1 METGVHRN
9 NGHLRNGL
17 FYINSKKR
25 FSHMKCIT
33 ILFFLIILGLPYTA
47 FGQSLVV
54 TIDEAVDIALQNNR
68 EIGIAA
74 MEIRK
79 SRAAVREA
87 FGYALPTVDVSG
99 NFSRFLR
106 KPRMPFPD
114 FEALLGNAT
123 YSILFD
129 EGVLPRDEDKFK
141 DVTTQLQ
148 SFAQTN
154 NYESQIL
161 VMQPLFNSTVLRGI
175 GASRRYLNLSE
186 EELQRTI
193 SSTILEVKRSFYA
206 VLLTKEMYEIARA
219 SFDNATGNL
228 RNVSVAY
235 EQGLVAEFDLLQAEV
250 QVENIRPMVLQSEN
264 ALKNAMDGF
273 KIVLNID
280 QETNIDVVGE
290 MLYDDEPVP
299 DPDQTI
305 EVAHRGNYGIK
316 ALEIKKDVD
325 RAFIDYYQSE
335 YWPVLYAFGNYT
347 YAGSDERYSFQN
359 YSSSIVGVTLSIN
372 LFNGGRSRQRVQQ
385 ARVTMNQTE
394 QQLEQYRDYVAMQVK
409 SKINDLRRVQSIL
422 GAQERSVNLAERAY
436 SIAVVRYREGTGNQ
450 LEVQNADIAL
460 RQARTNRLNSVY
472 DYIIA
477 RAELDHLAG
486 RIN

>member
-1 METGVHRN
+1 M
-9 NGHLRNGL
+9 
-17 FYINSKKR
+17 KR
-25 FSHMKCIT
+25 IT
-33 ILFFLIILGLPYTA
+33 TLIICIGLGLSSFAY
-47 FGQSLVV
+47 GQPRVITL
-54 TIDEAVDIALQNNR
+54 DEAVDIALRNNR
-68 EIGIAA
+68 DIGIAS
-74 MEIRK
+74 MEVRK

-87 FGYALPTVDVSG
+87 FGYALPTVDVNG
-99 NFSRFLR
+99 NFSHFVD

-123 YSILFD
+123 YAILFD
-129 EGVLPRDEDKFK
+129 EGVIPRDEDKFK
-141 DVTTQLQ
+141 PIATRLQ

-154 NYESQIL
+154 NYESQIQ
-161 VMQPLFNSTVLRGI
+161 VTQPLFNSTVFRGI
-175 GASRRYLNLSE
+175 GASRRYHNLAE

-193 SSTILEVKRSFYA
+193 SSTILDVKRSFYA
-206 VLLTKEMYEIARA
+206 VLLTKEMYAIALA
-219 SFDNATGNL
+219 SFENASDNL
-228 RNVSVAY
+228 RNVKAAF

-264 ALKNAMDGF
+264 ALKNASDGL
-273 KIVLNID
+273 KIVLGID
-280 QETNIDVVGE
+280 QETGIDVAGE
-290 MLYDDEPVP
+290 MVYYAEPVP
-299 DPDQTI
+299 DADQTI
-305 EVAHRGNYGIK
+305 AEANRRNYGIK

-325 RAFIDYYQSE
+325 RAFIHYYESE

-347 YAGSDERYSFQN
+347 YAGSGERYNFQN
-359 YSSSIVGVTLSIN
+359 YSSSIVGVTLSFN
-372 LFNGGRSRQRVQQ
+372 LFNGGRTRQRVQQ

-394 QQLEQYRDYVAMQVK
+394 KQLHQYRDYVAMQVK

-422 GAQERSVNLAERAY
+422 EAQERNVELAARAY
-436 SIAVVRYREGTGNQ
+436 EIAVVRYREGTGNQ

-486 RIN
+486 RINEMYATN

>member
-1 METGVHRN
+1 M
-9 NGHLRNGL
+9 
-17 FYINSKKR
+17 KR
-25 FSHMKCIT
+25 IT
-33 ILFFLIILGLPYTA
+33 TLIICIGLGLSPFAY
-47 FGQSLVV
+47 GQPRVITL
-54 TIDEAVDIALQNNR
+54 DEAVDIALRNNR
-68 EIGIAA
+68 DIGIAS
-74 MEIRK
+74 MEVRK

-87 FGYALPTVDVSG
+87 FGYALPTVDVNG
-99 NFSRFLR
+99 NFSHFVD

-123 YSILFD
+123 YAILFD
-129 EGVLPRDEDKFK
+129 EGVIPRDEDKFK
-141 DVTTQLQ
+141 PIATRLQ

-154 NYESQIL
+154 NYESQIQ
-161 VMQPLFNSTVLRGI
+161 VTQPLFNSTVFRGI
-175 GASRRYLNLSE
+175 GASRRYHNLAE

-193 SSTILEVKRSFYA
+193 SSTILDVKRSFYA
-206 VLLTKEMYEIARA
+206 VLLTKEMYAIALA
-219 SFDNATGNL
+219 SFENASDNL
-228 RNVSVAY
+228 RNVKAAF

-264 ALKNAMDGF
+264 ALKNASDGL
-273 KIVLNID
+273 KIVLGID
-280 QETNIDVVGE
+280 QETGIDVAGE
-290 MLYDDEPVP
+290 MVYYAEPVP
-299 DPDQTI
+299 DADQTI
-305 EVAHRGNYGIK
+305 AEANRRNYGIK

-325 RAFIDYYQSE
+325 RAFIHYYESE

-347 YAGSDERYSFQN
+347 YAGSGERYNFQN
-359 YSSSIVGVTLSIN
+359 YSSSIVGVTLSFN
-372 LFNGGRSRQRVQQ
+372 LFNGGRTRQRVQQ

-394 QQLEQYRDYVAMQVK
+394 KQLHQYRDYVAMQVK

-422 GAQERSVNLAERAY
+422 EAQERNVELAARAY
-436 SIAVVRYREGTGNQ
+436 EIAVVRYREGTGNQ

-486 RIN
+486 RINEMYATN

>member
-1 METGVHRN
+1 M
-9 NGHLRNGL
+9 
-17 FYINSKKR
+17 KR
-25 FSHMKCIT
+25 IT
-33 ILFFLIILGLPYTA
+33 TLIIFIGLGISSLAY
-47 FGQSLVV
+47 GQSIVV
-54 TIDEAVDIALQNNR
+54 TLDEAIDIALQNNR

-74 MEIRK
+74 MEVRK

-87 FGYALPTVDVSG
+87 FGHALPTVDVNG
-99 NFSRFLR
+99 NFSHFVE

-123 YSILFD
+123 YAILFD
-129 EGVLPRDEDKFK
+129 EGVIPRDEDKFK
-141 DVTTQLQ
+141 PVTTRLQ

-154 NYESQIL
+154 NYETQIQIT
-161 VMQPLFNSTVLRGI
+161 QPLFNSTVFRGI

-193 SSTILEVKRSFYA
+193 SSTILNVKRSFYA

-219 SFDNATGNL
+219 SFENASNNLGNV
-228 RNVSVAY
+228 RAAY

-264 ALKNAMDGF
+264 ALKNSKEGL
-273 KIVLNID
+273 KIVLGFD
-280 QETNIDVVGE
+280 QKEEIDVSGVMVYNAE
-290 MLYDDEPVP
+290 SIPEVDES
-299 DPDQTI
+299 I
-305 EVAHRGNYGIK
+305 EEAYRGNYGIK

-347 YAGSDERYSFQN
+347 YAGSDDNFSFQN
-359 YSSSIVGVTLSIN
+359 YSSSIVGVTLSFN
-372 LFNGGRSRQRVQQ
+372 LFNGGKSRQRVQQ

-394 QQLEQYRDYVAMQVK
+394 QQLLHYRDYVAMQVK
-409 SKINDLRRVQSIL
+409 SRINDLRRVQSIL
-422 GAQERSVNLAERAY
+422 EVQQRNVELAERAY
-436 SIAVVRYREGTGNQ
+436 DIAVVRYREGAGNQ

-477 RAELDHLAG
+477 RAELDHLVG
-486 RIN
+486 RMNEMYAAYR